1 MKIPGPDHPI
11 TLEPATRRWR
21 ARFAGEVIADTAN
34 AIVLREAAY
43 PPRVYFPR
51 ADVDMARLTR
61 TAHTTHCPYKGDA
74 AYFSVTGDG
83 QAAEN
88 AVWTY
93 EQPYPAMQAIDG
105 RLSFYTDK
113 VEVYE
118 VEDAEADAGAARVD
132 EVVQHTDSGSG
143 NSQREHWLA
152 NIDGGAPR

>member
-11 TLEPATRRWR
+11 TLEPAGKRWL
-21 ARFAGEVIADTAN
+21 ARFAGQVIADSTD

-51 ADVDMARLTR
+51 ADVDMAYLTR
-61 TAHTTHCPYKGDA
+61 TERTSHCPYKGDA
-74 AYFSVTGDG
+74 AYYSVANEG
-83 QAAEN
+83 QVAEN

-118 VEDAEADAGAARVD
+118 AEDAEAEIGAARVD

-152 NIDGGAPR
+152 NTDGGAA